1 MKKHVVFDFGGVVF
15 QWRPHELLRRTLP
28 HRVVDEAAAQ
38 RLVVDFFQNYQ
49 GDWGNF
55 DRGTIEIPEL
65 APRIAER
72 LGFELGEVRAVIDAI
87 PGELEAQAETVEL
100 LHRLHDRGHKLYFLS
115 NMPEPYAV
123 HLESSHE
130 FFSRFT
136 DGVFSSRVKLIKPEP
151 EIFEVATRRFGIEP
165 AQTVF
170 IDDMAKNVEIARAH
184 GWHAIQFLNA
194 KQVEADLEALER
206 SEQAKQS
213 D

>member
-15 QWRPHELLRRTLP
+15 QWRPKELLRRTLP

-38 RLVVDFFQNYQ
+38 QLVVDFFQNYE
-49 GDWGNF
+49 GDWGRF
-55 DRGTIEIPEL
+55 DRGTIEVPEL

-72 LGFELGEVRAVIDAI
+72 LGFELGEVQAVIDAV
-87 PGELEAQAETVEL
+87 PGELEVQKATVDL
-100 LHRLHDRGHKLYFLS
+100 LHRLHDKGHKLYFLS

-123 HLESSHE
+123 HLESSHD

-151 EIFEVATRRFGIEP
+151 EIFELATKRFGIEP

-170 IDDMAKNVEIARAH
+170 IDDVAKNVEMARAH
-184 GWHAIQFLNA
+184 GWHAIRFITA
-194 KQVEADLEALER
+194 KQVEADLTALG
-206 SEQAKQS
+206 
-213 D
+213 